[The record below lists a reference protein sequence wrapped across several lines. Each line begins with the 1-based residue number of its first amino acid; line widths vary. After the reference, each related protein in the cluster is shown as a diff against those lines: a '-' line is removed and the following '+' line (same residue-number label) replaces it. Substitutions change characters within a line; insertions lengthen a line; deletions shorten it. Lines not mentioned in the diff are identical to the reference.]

1 MVKLSERELD
11 VLRLLARGWLTSQIQ
26 AKLGI
31 SNLQVRTHISNMLKK
46 LGLWNQV
53 QLVVWA
59 HCRGVVALWE
69 IDYGQTERHGEG
81 DSPGPGEKAAGGDL

>member
-1 MVKLSERELD
+1 MVKLSERELE

-31 SNLQVRTHISNMLKK
+31 SNLQVRTHISNMLQR

-53 QLVVWA
+53 QLVIWA
-59 HCRGVVALWE
+59 HAQEIVALQE

-81 DSPGPGEKAAGGDL
+81 DSPGTGTETAGSDL